1 MIKVKIISMARKPER
16 DQEAKTRLGFL
27 PKQKELTNTNT
38 EQYDSVRCD
47 IRVGSKTK
55 EILEE
60 ISYGKRKRK
69 TFCQMMKLGK
79 KNHPHS

>member
-1 MIKVKIISMARKPER
+1 MVRKPKR
-16 DQEAKTRLGFL
+16 NQKAYTRLGFFS
-27 PKQKELTNTNT
+27 KQKELNNTNK
-38 EQYDSVRCD
+38 EEDDSVRCD